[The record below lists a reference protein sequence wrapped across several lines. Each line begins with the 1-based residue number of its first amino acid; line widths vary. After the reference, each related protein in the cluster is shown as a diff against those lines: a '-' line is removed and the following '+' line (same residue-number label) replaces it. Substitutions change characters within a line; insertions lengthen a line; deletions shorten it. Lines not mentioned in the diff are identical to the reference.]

1 MHLEGAV
8 RQNSHRSSRGI
19 FTIGL
24 PMLDAGTMP
33 ASHFPGVVK
42 DGSAS
47 VIRRPNRARRRLVGS
62 NSANLAGRVGG
73 ER

>member
-1 MHLEGAV
+1 
-8 RQNSHRSSRGI
+8 
-19 FTIGL
+19 
-24 PMLDAGTMP
+24 MP
-33 ASHFPGVVK
+33 GSASHFPGVVK

-62 NSANLAGRVGG
+62 NSANLAGMIGG